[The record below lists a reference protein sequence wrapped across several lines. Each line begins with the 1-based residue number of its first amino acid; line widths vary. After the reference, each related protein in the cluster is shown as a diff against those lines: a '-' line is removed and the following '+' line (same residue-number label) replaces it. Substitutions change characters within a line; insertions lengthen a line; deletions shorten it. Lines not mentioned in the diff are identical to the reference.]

1 VYKVRSCSR
10 DNEYTLCTMQF
21 IKTFINR
28 LLSRNQGSADG
39 VAPQGFAQ
47 NEEFESKRTT
57 KLGMVF
63 VVVMVITGI
72 WQGQSLFSAVS
83 ATITPPAQLS
93 NCFFTLVRES
103 GQNIPVDYDS
113 SSYSSAYSYSS
124 VRYGGYNGYD
134 SYNNGTTPACV
145 YNDIENKYGIASLY
159 LSVSPLVAKRDV
171 LSREKGNIESQLSGL
186 IYSSNSVRDTYNT
199 ALFETIANRQ
209 DSVYSTSTLNVA
221 LRSKEAEMQ
230 GLQTRIDL
238 LASEINAI
246 TEQIRATIGAKSSD
260 IRSVA
265 DEFNTKLKWLEFK
278 RFLVSILLLAPLAVF
293 TLRRYFRAK
302 NERSEFAII
311 WSAVALISTILSAQL
326 LVVFAYR
333 ILPHR
338 LIKAIAEMFA
348 TLFGQFAFLL
358 VLVQWF
364 ALILVPLFFGFLV
377 YKIQKKYYNK
387 DAVIMRALKDAK
399 CPRCSMKIKDQ
410 MTFCP
415 SCSYTLRKACSSCK
429 HTSISYARY
438 CEECGVSFTKE
449 EVSAAQK

>member
-1 VYKVRSCSR
+1 
-10 DNEYTLCTMQF
+10 MQF

-28 LLSRNQGSADG
+28 LLSRNQGSVDG

-63 VVVMVITGI
+63 VIIMVITGI

-93 NCFFTLVRES
+93 TCFFTLVRES
-103 GQNIPVDYDS
+103 GQNIPIDYDS

-124 VRYGGYNGYD
+124 VRYGVNGYD
-134 SYNNGTTPACV
+134 GYNNGATPVCA
-145 YNDIENKYGIASLY
+145 YNDIEKKYTIESLY
-159 LSVSPLVAKRDV
+159 AMVSPLIAKRNDV
-171 LSREKGNIESQLSGL
+171 SREKSTLESKLSTL
-186 IYSSNSVRDTYNT
+186 RYSSNSVRDTYNT
-199 ALFETIANRQ
+199 ALFESIAER
-209 DSVYSTSTLNVA
+209 SGPVYSTSTLNVS

-230 GLQTRIDL
+230 DLQTRID
-238 LASEINAI
+238 SYTTEISAM
-246 TEQIRATIGAKSSD
+246 TEQIRATVGTKISD
-260 IRSVA
+260 IRNVA
-265 DEFNTKLKWLEFK
+265 DEFNTRLKWLEFK
-278 RFLVSILLLAPLAVF
+278 RFLVSILLLAPLAFF
-293 TLRRYFRAK
+293 TIRRYFRAK

-311 WSAVALISTILSAQL
+311 WSAVALISTILSTQL

-338 LIKAIAEMFA
+338 LIQVIAEMFA
-348 TLFGQFAFLL
+348 TIFSQFAFLF

-387 DAVIMRALKDAK
+387 EAVMMRALKDNK
-399 CPRCSMKIKDQ
+399 CPRCTLKVKDQ
-410 MTFCP
+410 MVFCP
-415 SCSYTLRKACSSCK
+415 SCSYVLRKTCASCK

-438 CEECGVSFTKE
+438 CEECGASFIKE
-449 EVSAAQK
+449 EATTVQK